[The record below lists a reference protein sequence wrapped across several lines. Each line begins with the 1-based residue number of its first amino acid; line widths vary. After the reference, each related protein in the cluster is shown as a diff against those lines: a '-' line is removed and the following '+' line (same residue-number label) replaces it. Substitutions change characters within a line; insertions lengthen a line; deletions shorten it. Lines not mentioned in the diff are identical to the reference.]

1 MRVWYLRAILHDPM
15 TYPEPFKF
23 KPERF
28 LNPVTSAQSDLMF
41 GFGRRVCPGRD
52 FARDMLWLAMANML
66 AVFEFLP
73 VTDAEGRP
81 APPAQQFTSLFNS

>member
-1 MRVWYLRAILHDPM
+1 L
-15 TYPEPFKF
+15 KF

-28 LNPVTSAQSDLMF
+28 LDPATSALLPLPDVVF
-41 GFGRRVCPGRD
+41 GFGRRVCSGQF
-52 FARDMLWLAMANML
+52 FASDMLWLAMANML
-66 AVFEFLP
+66 AMFEFLP